1 MEEQEDLFLQSSG
14 DQQAV
19 YDQEAKFVETEDQ
32 FVPFLN
38 ESWQLGYA
46 V

>member
-19 YDQEAKFVETEDQ
+19 YDQKAKFLGTEDQ
-32 FVPFLN
+32 FVSFLN
-38 ESWQLGYA
+38 KSWQLGYA

>member
-1 MEEQEDLFLQSSG
+1 
-14 DQQAV
+14 
-19 YDQEAKFVETEDQ
+19 VETEDQ

-46 V
+46 VWSGMWNVTVEAETGEGTEILR